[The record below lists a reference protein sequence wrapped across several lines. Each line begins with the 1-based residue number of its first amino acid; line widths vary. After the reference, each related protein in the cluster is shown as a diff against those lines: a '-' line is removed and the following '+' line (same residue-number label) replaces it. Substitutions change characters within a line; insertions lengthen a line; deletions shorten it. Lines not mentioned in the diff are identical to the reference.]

1 MLNINSI
8 QLFQKENIGQ
18 IRTISINDEIY
29 LCLKDVCKIL
39 GIVNHKN
46 VIKRLNQKGVHS
58 IDYLT
63 PGGMQ
68 KTIFINESN
77 LYKVIFQSRKP
88 EAEAFTEW
96 VTSEVLPSIRKTG
109 QYISNTTILQLEK
122 RIQELEQANKPFKK
136 VTEESILLDYF
147 NALKQALGSGK
158 YYLKRRKGN
167 NSGTGQLLG
176 TYDMFTYSIIGQ
188 KSYDIYKEYAETPVH
203 RQALYNLLLTRDYL
217 IPPDREETL
226 KTKSISIKKKN
237 IDSKEYR
244 CLVIKTEKTPFALL

>member
-1 MLNINSI
+1 MQDLTIV
-8 QLFQKENIGQ
+8 FEN
-18 IRTISINDEIY
+18 N
-29 LCLKDVCKIL
+29 
-39 GIVNHKN
+39 
-46 VIKRLNQKGVHS
+46 
-58 IDYLT
+58 
-63 PGGMQ
+63 
-68 KTIFINESN
+68 NE
-77 LYKVIFQSRKP
+77 
-88 EAEAFTEW
+88 A
-96 VTSEVLPSIRKTG
+96 VTSSRLVAEYFHKRHDTVIRAIENLNCSEEFNRHNFAEITYTDSRGRKQPEYLMTKDGFTILAMGFTG
-109 QYISNTTILQLEK
+109 AKAMQFKESYINAFNKMEHLLKENTTILQLEK

-158 YYLKRRKGN
+158 YYLKRRKSN
-167 NSGTGQLLG
+167 NTYTGQLLG
-176 TYDMFTYSIIGQ
+176 TYDMFTYSILGQ

-217 IPPDREETL
+217 IPPSKEETL

>member
-1 MLNINSI
+1 MQDLTIV
-8 QLFQKENIGQ
+8 FEN
-18 IRTISINDEIY
+18 N
-29 LCLKDVCKIL
+29 
-39 GIVNHKN
+39 
-46 VIKRLNQKGVHS
+46 
-58 IDYLT
+58 
-63 PGGMQ
+63 
-68 KTIFINESN
+68 NE
-77 LYKVIFQSRKP
+77 
-88 EAEAFTEW
+88 A
-96 VTSEVLPSIRKTG
+96 VTSSKLVAEYFGKQHKSILRAIKNLNCSKEFNEHNFAPVEYTDRKGEIRPEYLMTKDGFTILAMGFTG
-109 QYISNTTILQLEK
+109 AKAMQFKEAYINAFNKMEHLLKGNTTILQLEK
-122 RIQELEQANKPFKK
+122 RIQELEEANKPFKK